1 MTEYFQQLARSG
13 LMQQTLLA
21 GLLASVACG
30 VVGSYVVVR
39 RITYIA
45 GGIAHCVLG
54 GIGGA
59 IYLRSVMG
67 WSWLSPLH
75 GALVAALAAAGIIGL
90 VSLRL
95 QQREDTVISAMWALG
110 MSTGLIFLTRTP
122 EYTQDLMTYLFGNV
136 LLVSQEHLWLL
147 LALDVGVLGVALG
160 FYKQFLAVCCDE
172 QFARTRGV
180 RVDAVYMLLLM
191 ITAVTVV
198 LLTTVVGILLVIA
211 LLTIPVAV
219 AGQFARRLWQMML
232 LATLLAAGFT
242 VAGLALSYEPD
253 LPPGAFIVVLAAG
266 VYFAVTLGRWVWSLG
281 SGRSA

>member
-122 EYTQDLMTYLFGNV
+122 EYTQD
-136 LLVSQEHLWLL
+136 
-147 LALDVGVLGVALG
+147 
-160 FYKQFLAVCCDE
+160 
-172 QFARTRGV
+172 
-180 RVDAVYMLLLM
+180 
-191 ITAVTVV
+191 
-198 LLTTVVGILLVIA
+198 
-211 LLTIPVAV
+211 
-219 AGQFARRLWQMML
+219 
-232 LATLLAAGFT
+232 
-242 VAGLALSYEPD
+242 
-253 LPPGAFIVVLAAG
+253 
-266 VYFAVTLGRWVWSLG
+266 
-281 SGRSA
+281 